1 MNANSYPTDYA
12 MWRLLAW
19 CGPIF
24 MTTFFFMWGVLA
36 KNLPPVGA
44 DLNAAQIAAH
54 YIENGMAIR
63 IGMSVCMVGGAFYMA
78 WGLAVS
84 RVMRRIEGPDGM
96 LSSLEMMGATIT
108 CAPIIIACGI
118 WTAGSIEAPALQPEI
133 VHLLYWLGW
142 MIIDLAYMVTTFQIF
157 AVSLVFLRDRR
168 EKPLVPSWVCW
179 WGFVTCAA
187 FFPVSLVPFFRTG
200 PFAFHGLFNFWIA
213 FFTWYIWVTAI
224 SIYVIKAITRLQQ
237 EDGAAL
243 PVPERRPAAPAL
255 AAH

>member
-1 MNANSYPTDYA
+1 MNNKSYPVDYNI
-12 MWRLLAW
+12 WRLLAW

-36 KNLPPVGA
+36 RNLPPVGA
-44 DLNAAQIAAH
+44 DLDAAQITAH
-54 YIENGMAIR
+54 YIENGLAIR

-108 CAPIIIACGI
+108 CAPIIVACGI
-118 WTAGSIEAPALQPEI
+118 WLTGSIEAPNLPKEI
-133 VHLLYWLGW
+133 VHMIYWMGW

-157 AVSLVFLRDRR
+157 AVSWVFLHDTR

-187 FFPVSLVPFFRTG
+187 FFPVSLVPFFKTG
-200 PFAFHGLFNFWIA
+200 PFAFHGMFNFWIA
-213 FFTWYIWVTAI
+213 FFTWYIWVSSV
-224 SIYVIKAITRLQQ
+224 SICVIKAITRLQQ
-237 EDGAAL
+237 EDGATSPSQL
-243 PVPERRPAAPAL
+243 RQGRGIL
-255 AAH
+255 AAG